1 TGPESPWRALLA
13 RVGLAEVTLV
23 EQLRALL
30 GFFGHSLVSLAHVL
44 RRPSRLRLTATVH
57 HMEQTGLDAVPL
69 VALLSF
75 LVGAVIAFLGA
86 TVLRDYGADVF

>member
-1 TGPESPWRALLA
+1 MFTEP
-13 RVGLAEVTLV
+13 
-23 EQLRALL
+23 
-30 GFFGHSLVSLAHVL
+30 
-44 RRPSRLRLTATVH
+44 RRFRLTATVF

-86 TVLRDYGADVF
+86 NILRDFGAEIFVVELVTSRSCASSACC